1 MHYTLYLEKGDLILI
16 ATILWHYPKKIS
28 TIGTLMSYILQK
40 CNKPHFVVHDR
51 VNNGECVVREVI

>member
-1 MHYTLYLEKGDLILI
+1 MAL
-16 ATILWHYPKKIS
+16 PKKIS
-28 TIGTLMSYILQK
+28 TIGTLMSYTDKILQK